1 MTEQSIQD
9 FAAALRAVAERMRDN
24 GDSRRAGQMEELA
37 AKLNSPHLEA
47 AFCGHFSAGKSS
59 LINML
64 CGHPLL
70 PSSPIP
76 TSANIVSISY
86 GEEQVSIRRRSG
98 ESTHISLEQL
108 DEACKNGED
117 IAEVHITYPHGLGER
132 LILLDTPGIDSTD
145 EAHELATRSV
155 LHRADVVFYVMDY
168 NHVQSE
174 LNFTF
179 MKKLQEQGKPVYAV
193 VNQIDKHRDRELPFE
208 AYRASVEEAFSV
220 WDLEPAGLFLISLKR
235 LDHPHNEWPDLS
247 RFVRSLPEFGQ
258 AFIRHNVRRSAIV
271 CVEEHIDYLKGLE
284 RDERERLEEEM
295 ARVDVEDAAARLEA
309 LRREREHWLGKAD
322 EWLNE
327 GKRELDKLLANANIT
342 PAKTRDLVH
351 SFLESRQPGFRVGLL
366 FAGGKTAAERQ
377 RRLEALLDDFQEQIR
392 VHVQF
397 HLADLLRSLCTQAD
411 IDPAVIADRLNAL
424 ASPVDEA
431 WLTER
436 IQRGAVVSGEY
447 TLNYSQTIA
456 HDVKQY
462 YGRQGLEM
470 LEQAA
475 DLIRERGAREA
486 STLEQ
491 NIARLEAEMSAWN
504 RLRELDEELSERR
517 SQFMRLLDR
526 AAGGEADMRFP
537 RPETAARGDSE
548 GDRVH
553 GTGPAAEGAA
563 KGGAGGIAA
572 ADEKAAGSAGS
583 ASGSSEAPSA
593 FVALEREENV
603 RMRRRLTEAAELL
616 KSGVDILE
624 GIAPLKSLAAEL
636 KDKAERL
643 SNQRFTI
650 ALFGAFSAGKS
661 SFANA
666 LAGEPVLPV
675 SPNPTTAAINR
686 IVPPAEGWEHG
697 SARVKL
703 KSAERMEEELRH
715 SLDMIGR
722 SADSL
727 EGLLELAAQIR
738 PGDISPKA
746 RPHLSFLQA
755 AARGWK
761 ELGGH
766 LGEEWKVGL
775 EQFRE
780 FAAVEQK
787 SCFVERI
794 DLHYACP
801 LTDAGITLVDTPG
814 ADSINARHTGVAFEY
829 IKNADAVLFV
839 TYYNHAFSQADRE
852 FLNQLGRVKDSF
864 ELDKMFFVVNAADLA
879 ASREELEGVLRHV
892 EGNLLQHGIR
902 HPRLFA
908 LSSMLALDG
917 KLDRDMG
924 KLEQSGIVPFEERFY
939 RFIYEDL
946 ADLIMSA
953 ARQDLS
959 RAAARLVQWTDSAR
973 QGEAERL
980 KALGELKRAIDE
992 LKPAIAEVEL
1002 EQTRRQ
1008 LRKEAEELV
1017 FYVRQRV
1024 RYRFGEFF
1032 QISFNP
1038 AVFRDGGPSDDIKL
1052 ASAWKEL
1059 VSAIGYDL
1067 SQEMLATTL
1076 RLEKHLWRLLDGRRE
1091 QIVRL
1096 IRTRLPEFDFPAL
1109 AARSLPTPA
1118 VEETM
1123 GDVPADRKWLSGY
1136 YKNARQFFEGGGRD
1150 RLKAALEEKM
1160 GALVSA
1166 FAERHLQLFDA
1177 YYGELLDELA
1187 RELDERMGHAAVEYA
1202 DGLARALEEGIDLDD
1217 LERRLAALERLRNQ
1231 L

>member
-1 MTEQSIQD
+1 MTEQIIHD
-9 FAAALRAVAERMRDN
+9 FATALRDVAKRMRDI

-86 GEEQVSIRRRSG
+86 GEERVSIRNRSG
-98 ESTHISLEQL
+98 ECSHISLGQL

-220 WDLEPAGLFLISLKR
+220 WDLEPAGLFLISLKQ
-235 LDHPHNEWPDLS
+235 LDHPHNEWPELS
-247 RFVRSLPEFGQ
+247 RFIRSLPEFGQ
-258 AFIRHNVRRSAIV
+258 AFIRHNVRRSAAV
-271 CVEEHIDYLKGLE
+271 CVEEHIEHVKGLQ
-284 RDERERLEEEM
+284 RAERERLEEEI
-295 ARVDVEDAAARLEA
+295 ARTDAEEAAAQLEA

-351 SFLESRQPGFRVGLL
+351 SFLESRQPGFRVGFL

-377 RRLEALLDDFQEQIR
+377 RRLDALLDDFQEQIR

-411 IDPAVIADRLNAL
+411 VDPAVIADRLNAL

-447 TLNYSQTIA
+447 TLNYSQSIA

-462 YGRQGLEM
+462 YRRHGLEM

-475 DLIRERGAREA
+475 DLIRERGEREA
-486 STLEQ
+486 SDLQ
-491 NIARLEAEMSAWN
+491 ANIARLEAELSYWN
-504 RLRELDEELSERR
+504 RLRELDEQLSERR
-517 SQFMRLLDR
+517 SQFMRLIDR

-537 RPETAARGDSE
+537 RPETAARGDS
-548 GDRVH
+548 GGNRMQ
-553 GTGPAAEGAA
+553 GSPAAAGAA
-563 KGGAGGIAA
+563 TDEAGGVAA
-572 ADEKAAGSAGS
+572 AGAKAAGVTGSGPVGS
-583 ASGSSEAPSA
+583 AAPSA
-593 FVALEREENV
+593 FVALEREENI
-603 RMRRRLTEAAELL
+603 RLRRRLTEAAALL

-636 KDKAERL
+636 KEKAERL
-643 SNQRFTI
+643 SDQRFTI

-686 IVPPAEGWEHG
+686 IVPPADGWEHG

-715 SLDMIGR
+715 SLGMIGR

-775 EQFRE
+775 KQFRE

-924 KLEQSGIVPFEERFY
+924 KLEQSGILPFEERFF

-946 ADLIMSA
+946 ADLIVSA

-959 RAAARLVQWTDSAR
+959 RAAARLVQWIDSAR

-980 KALGELKRAIDE
+980 RALGELKQAVDE
-992 LKPAIAEVEL
+992 LKPAIANVGL
-1002 EQTRRQ
+1002 EETRRQ

-1024 RYRFGEFF
+1024 QYRFGEFF
-1032 QISFNP
+1032 QMSFNP

-1096 IRTRLPEFDFPAL
+1096 IRTRLPEFDVPAL

-1118 VEETM
+1118 VEESM

-1150 RLKAALEEKM
+1150 RLKAALEQKM
-1160 GALVSA
+1160 GGLVSA

-1177 YYGELLDELA
+1177 YYGELLEQLA

-1202 DGLARALEEGIDLDD
+1202 DGLARALQEGIDLED
-1217 LERRLAALERLRNQ
+1217 LEQRRAALERLQNR